1 MEVSIMYG
9 KVLVP
14 LDGSKVAES
23 ALRHVRKLAQAGL
36 IGDLFLLR
44 VVDIPAPVAT
54 PIAVEGG
61 FDFSTYEGAYF
72 KEAKKYLLD
81 VEGQLKKEGMTVK
94 SETIIG
100 TAVGTILEYQREN
113 KIDLIIMATH
123 GHSGVT
129 KFLLG
134 SVANKV
140 VQSSQAPV
148 LLVRA

>member
-1 MEVSIMYG
+1 MYK

-14 LDGSKVAES
+14 LDGSKVAEA
-23 ALRHVRKLAQAGL
+23 ALNHVRTLAKAGL
-36 IGDLFLLR
+36 IGELYLLK
-44 VVDIPAPVAT
+44 VVDMQPPVAM

-61 FDFSTYEGAYF
+61 FDFSVYEGVYL
-72 KEAKKYLLD
+72 KEAKKYLQD
-81 VEGQLKKEGMTVK
+81 VEDQLEKEGLQVK
-94 SETIIG
+94 AETIIG
-100 TAVGTILEYQREN
+100 TAVSTILEYQREQN
-113 KIDLIIMATH
+113 INLIVMATH

>member
-1 MEVSIMYG
+1 MYN

-23 ALRHVRKLAQAGL
+23 ALRHVRTLTKAGL
-36 IGDLFLLR
+36 IGELLLLR
-44 VVDIPAPVAT
+44 VVDIPAPVAI
-54 PIAVEGG
+54 PITVEGG
-61 FDFSTYEGAYF
+61 FDFSIYEGAYF
-72 KEAKKYLLD
+72 KEAKKYLLEIED
-81 VEGQLKKEGMTVK
+81 QLKKEGMNVK
-94 SETIIG
+94 SVTIIG
-100 TAVGTILEYQREN
+100 TAVSTILECQREN

>member
-1 MEVSIMYG
+1 MYK

-14 LDGSKVAES
+14 LDGSKVAET
-23 ALRHVRKLAQAGL
+23 ALRHMRMLSKAGL
-36 IGDLFLLR
+36 IGELVILK
-44 VVDIPAPVAT
+44 VVEMPAPVAM
-54 PIAVEGG
+54 PMAVEEG
-61 FDFSTYEGAYF
+61 FDFSGYEDIYF
-72 KEAKKYLLD
+72 KEAKKYIQG
-81 VEGQLKKEGMTVK
+81 VESQLKSEGIKVK
-94 SETIIG
+94 SETILG
-100 TAVGTILEYQREN
+100 RAVSTILEYQKEN
-113 KIDLIIMATH
+113 NIDLIIMATH